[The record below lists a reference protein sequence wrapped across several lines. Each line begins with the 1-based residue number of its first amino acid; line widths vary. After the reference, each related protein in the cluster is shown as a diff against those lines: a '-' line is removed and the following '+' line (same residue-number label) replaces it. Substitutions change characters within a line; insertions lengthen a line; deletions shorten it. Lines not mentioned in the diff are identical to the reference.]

1 MEISVLQHETLDR
14 GRNVWENLQNTWLS
28 WGMIGKGWYKHA
40 SAFAQFTLYL

>member
-14 GRNVWENLQNTWLS
+14 GRNVWENLQKRFS

-40 SAFAQFTLYL
+40 SAFAQITMYL